1 MLLAIIAAVLA
12 YRKANASGR
21 SPWLWAFIGI
31 AVYIGAQ
38 LLVGLGAGVIL
49 AIGVGAMGWPE
60 SAFTDYEFP
69 INIVA
74 IIGALA
80 ATWGLLKFRDRVPRE
95 ESYVM
100 PPPPPPT
107 FSYGEPAAPSAE
119 RVDDLH
125 GDNR

>member
-1 MLLAIIAAVLA
+1 MLLAIVAAVLA
-12 YRKANASGR
+12 YQKAKASGR
-21 SPWLWAFIGI
+21 NAWLWAFIGV

-49 AIGVGAMGWPE
+49 AIGVGFMGWPE
-60 SAFTDYEFP
+60 SAFTDYELP

-80 ATWGLLKFRDRVPRE
+80 ATWGLLKFLDRIPQE
-95 ESYVM
+95 EAYAS

-107 FSYGEPAAPSAE
+107 FAYEQPASQPE
-119 RVDDLH
+119 RSDDLH
-125 GDNR
+125 RDNR